1 RMSSSSS
8 SAETPRSSSAGAP
21 QGWEPPAPEEL
32 QEMLP
37 QYEITGLIGRGGMG
51 AVYRG
56 MQLTLDRA
64 VAIKILP
71 PGLDETDAT
80 YSERFRNEALAMAKL
95 NHPGIVAVYDFGST
109 SNGMLYIVL
118 EFVDGTDVAQMM
130 AKDGRLPAAH
140 AMSITA
146 HVCDALKYA
155 HERGIVHRDIKP
167 ANIMVGYNGVVKVA
181 DFGLA
186 KMSKGGESTGMT
198 QSGLAM
204 GTMHYIA
211 PEALTLGASVDH
223 RADIYAMG
231 VMLYHMLTGSLPQG
245 MFELPSQQV
254 PGLDPRYDGIISRA
268 LRNDRELRYQTVV
281 ELRRDLDAIIAQPV
295 ARVEAN
301 ARQAPAALN
310 TMERPQ
316 RPEGQPYRPPNWQA
330 PPPPGRNLNLG
341 FWVPV
346 LGVVAALAGFV
357 VWSEQGKAKVKPTVQ
372 AAAGKAVAGNEAEV
386 PKPVFTNSLGMQFRP
401 VAGTQVLMCI
411 HETRNQDY
419 KAYAAEVKGVNPSP
433 IFSDK
438 SAVDQAGDHP
448 IRNVRYLDAA
458 GFCEWLSQKEGRK
471 YRLPTDEEWSL
482 AMGIGPA
489 EKRVAGDTP
498 ETLSRRPIQEF
509 PWGSRQW
516 PPPAGFGNYGDIAWK
531 AAFPKETKFIE
542 GYTDGFPTTA
552 PVMSFP
558 PNRQG
563 LYDMSGNVTE
573 WVQDWWNAEQKDRT
587 YRGGGYGNR
596 EPRDLQPSSRGHHA
610 PSASY
615 SNANQGFRC
624 VVERENV
631 KSPGF

>member
-1 RMSSSSS
+1 
-8 SAETPRSSSAGAP
+8 
-21 QGWEPPAPEEL
+21 
-32 QEMLP
+32 
-37 QYEITGLIGRGGMG
+37 
-51 AVYRG
+51 
-56 MQLTLDRA
+56 
-64 VAIKILP
+64 
-71 PGLDETDAT
+71 
-80 YSERFRNEALAMAKL
+80 MA
-95 NHPGIVAVYDFGST
+95 
-109 SNGMLYIVL
+109 
-118 EFVDGTDVAQMM
+118 
-130 AKDGRLPAAH
+130 
-140 AMSITA
+140 ITA

-186 KMSKGGESTGMT
+186 KMSKGGDSTGMT

-231 VMLYHMLTGSLPQG
+231 VMLYHMLTGGLPQG

-295 ARVEAN
+295 ARVEAS
-301 ARQAPAALN
+301 ARKAPAALN

-341 FWVPV
+341 FWMPV

-357 VWSEQGKAKVKPTVQ
+357 VWSEQGKAKLKPTVQ
-372 AAAGKAVAGNEAEV
+372 AAAGKPAVGTEAEV
-386 PKPVFTNSLGMQFRP
+386 PKPVFTNTLGMQFIP
-401 VAGTQVLMCI
+401 VAGTPVLMCI

-419 KAYAAEVKGVNPSP
+419 KACAAAVKGVNPSP

-458 GFCEWLSQKEGRK
+458 GFCEWLSKKEGRK

-489 EKRVAGDTP
+489 ENRVAGDTP

-516 PPPAGFGNYGDIAWK
+516 PPPVGFGNYGDTTWK
-531 AAFPKETKFIE
+531 AAFPNEVKFIE

-610 PSASY
+610 PAASY
-615 SNANQGFRC
+615 SNGNQGFRC
-624 VVERENV
+624 VVE
-631 KSPGF
+631 K

>member
-1 RMSSSSS
+1 MSEHIP
-8 SAETPRSSSAGAP
+8 SAENSRSSSAGGLR
-21 QGWEPPAPEEL
+21 GWEPPAPEEL

-37 QYEITGLIGRGGMG
+37 LYEITGLIGRGGMG

-56 MQLTLDRA
+56 VQLTLDRA

-71 PGLDETDAT
+71 PGLDEADAT

-109 SNGMLYIVL
+109 RNGMLYIVL

-130 AKDGRLPAAH
+130 ANQGRLPAAH
-140 AMSITA
+140 AMAITA

-167 ANIMVGYNGVVKVA
+167 ANIMVGYDGIVKVA

-186 KMSKGGESTGMT
+186 KMSKGGDSTGMT

-211 PEALTLGASVDH
+211 PEALTLGVAVDH
-223 RADIYAMG
+223 RADIYAIG
-231 VMLYHMLTGSLPQG
+231 VMLYHMLTGGLPQG
-245 MFELPSQQV
+245 MFELPSLKV
-254 PGLDPRYDGIISRA
+254 PGLDTRYDGIISRA
-268 LRNDRELRYQTVV
+268 LRNARELRYQTVV
-281 ELRRDLDAIIAQPV
+281 ELRRDLDAILTSPV
-295 ARVEAN
+295 VKVKAAK
-301 ARQAPAALN
+301 APAALN

-316 RPEGQPYRPPNWQA
+316 RPEGQPYHPPQWQA
-330 PPPPGRNLNLG
+330 PPPPGRDLNLG

-357 VWSEQGKAKVKPTVQ
+357 FWSEQSKGKAKPKVE
-372 AAAGKAVAGNEAEV
+372 AAAAKPAVSTGIEA
-386 PKPVFTNSLGMQFRP
+386 PKPVFTNSLGMQFIP

-419 KAYAAEVKGVNPSP
+419 KAYAAAVEGVNPSP

-448 IRNVRYLDAA
+448 IRNVTYQDAA

-489 EKRVAGDTP
+489 EKRVADDTP
-498 ETLSRRPIQEF
+498 ETLSRRPVQEF
-509 PWGSRQW
+509 PWGSTQW
-516 PPPAGFGNYGDIAWK
+516 PPPVGFGNYGDTAWK
-531 AAFPKETKFIE
+531 AAFPNESKFIE

-596 EPRDLQPSSRGHHA
+596 EPRDLLPSSRGHHA
-610 PSASY
+610 PAARY
-615 SNANQGFRC
+615 SNGNQGFRC
-624 VVERENV
+624 VVE
-631 KSPGF
+631 K

>member
-1 RMSSSSS
+1 
-8 SAETPRSSSAGAP
+8 
-21 QGWEPPAPEEL
+21 
-32 QEMLP
+32 
-37 QYEITGLIGRGGMG
+37 YEITGLIGRGGMG

-56 MQLTLDRA
+56 MQLTLDRP

-71 PGLDETDAT
+71 PGLDEADAT

-109 SNGMLYIVL
+109 RNGMLYIVL

-130 AKDGRLPAAH
+130 ARQGRLPAAH

-231 VMLYHMLTGSLPQG
+231 VMLYHMLTGALPQG
-245 MFELPSQQV
+245 MFKLPSQQV
-254 PGLDPRYDGIISRA
+254 PGLDLRYDGIISRA

-295 ARVEAN
+295 AKVEAN
-301 ARQAPAALN
+301 ARKAPAALN

-341 FWVPV
+341 FWLPV
-346 LGVVAALAGFV
+346 LGVVAALVGFV
-357 VWSEQGKAKVKPTVQ
+357 FWSEQGKAKVKPTVEAAEGK
-372 AAAGKAVAGNEAEV
+372 AAAGTETEV
-386 PKPVFTNSLGMQFRP
+386 PKPVFTNSLGMQFIP

-419 KAYAAEVKGVNPSP
+419 KAYAAAVKGVNPSP
-433 IFSDK
+433 IYSDK
-438 SAVDQAGDHP
+438 SAVDQAEDHP
-448 IRNVRYLDAA
+448 IRNVRYIDAA
-458 GFCEWLSQKEGRK
+458 GFCEWLSNKEGRK

-489 EKRVAGDTP
+489 EKRAAGDTP
-498 ETLSRRPIQEF
+498 ETLTRRPIQEF
-509 PWGSRQW
+509 PWGSTQW
-516 PPPAGFGNYGDIAWK
+516 PPPPGFGNYGDTAWK
-531 AAFPKETKFIE
+531 AVFPNQPHFIE

-558 PNRQG
+558 PNQQG

-587 YRGGGYGNR
+587 YRGGGYSNR
-596 EPRDLQPSSRGHHA
+596 EPRDLQPSARGHHA
-610 PSASY
+610 PSARY
-615 SNANQGFRC
+615 SNGNQGFRC

-631 KSPGF
+631 KSPRF